1 MFGREEETAEGGDE
15 NWNPVHYSVRRRSVS
30 DRKDEPSIWMTPGQE
45 QRGLR

>member
-1 MFGREEETAEGGDE
+1 LGERKKRPKGAMRTGT
-15 NWNPVHYSVRRRSVS
+15 PVHYSVSQRSVS